1 MPLLSLSPHAVIKCF
16 SPHFIDP
23 NLYFVSEYF
32 TMIWASKLRRVYAGF
47 SSDKPQFENRYN
59 RHFSFNMK
67 FPQLQI
73 SFQEI

>member
-16 SPHFIDP
+16 SSHFIDP

-32 TMIWASKLRRVYAGF
+32 YNDLGIKVEKGICRF
-47 SSDKPQFENRYN
+47 FFKPQFENRYN

-73 SFQEI
+73 SFQEIY

>member
-32 TMIWASKLRRVYAGF
+32 
-47 SSDKPQFENRYN
+47 YN
-59 RHFSFNMK
+59 DLGIKVEKGICRFF
-67 FPQLQI
+67 FRQATI
-73 SFQEI
+73 